1 MKKNSTKRR
10 PNLMQFTLSEE
21 CMKIL
26 DNFATKYGT
35 SKSFQIERALKL
47 LAGQYHRKI
56 VISYELLTEQK
67 STTTTAT
74 EERHIPI
81 KKSYENHPLNV
92 EDEEIVSD
100 AEIDAIINN
109 VEKMKANALRK
120 K

>member
-1 MKKNSTKRR
+1 MKKNSTKKR

-56 VISYELLTEQK
+56 IISYELLTEPK
-67 STTTTAT
+67 STTTTT
-74 EERHIPI
+74 ELKHIPA
-81 KKSYENHPLNV
+81 KKNYENHPLNV

-100 AEIDAIINN
+100 EEIEAIVQE